1 MSCLAAPKLPTSFP
15 IGLSFGLPKLTLGI
29 DLSINFCCQF
39 NLPISVS
46 TDDLIALL
54 AAAGITLPTL
64 ALNADLLKPIQAQL
78 ILVNKYLD
86 KVQLNCPLDGSPVVG
101 NGT

>member
-1 MSCLAAPKLPTSFP
+1 VSCIQAPKLPTSFP
-15 IGLSFGLPKLTLGI
+15 IGLSFALPKASLGI
-29 DLSINFCCQF
+29 NLGINFCCQF

-54 AAAGITLPTL
+54 AAAGITLPEL
-64 ALNADLLKPIQAQL
+64 ALNADILKPIQAQL

-86 KVQLNCPLDGSPVVG
+86 KLQLNCPLDGPV
-101 NGT
+101 TL